1 MDSQDP
7 AAAEGS
13 RRSAE
18 QSLRHEIGNMV
29 TIAQANVEGMIDGVV
44 EPTLERLEAVRDA
57 LASASRLLKEFA
69 ALQEDGTWRS

>member
-7 AAAEGS
+7 AAADELQ
-13 RRSAE
+13 RSSE

-57 LASASRLLKEFA
+57 LASASRLLKECA
-69 ALQEDGTWRS
+69 ALEKEEKWRS